1 MSVRATRGKGVV
13 YFVESNRVYREAFR
27 LGGLTDGRRL
37 YVLSVAFE
45 AEVTLALLLR
55 LAEVNIDD
63 AAAALDRAD
72 RKTLATAE
80 AADGTRREL
89 ELALNDSDW
98 VELLESNFAQI
109 KDVNLLI

>member
-27 LGGLTDGRRL
+27 LGGLTDGRRW

-55 LAEVNIDD
+55 LA
-63 AAAALDRAD
+63 
-72 RKTLATAE
+72 
-80 AADGTRREL
+80 
-89 ELALNDSDW
+89 
-98 VELLESNFAQI
+98 
-109 KDVNLLI
+109 